1 MAKRFDPDFNSEIRR
16 IVKNFNQKRNRA
28 YRRGFSYLPNKAY
41 VSDIKANFNT
51 KAEIRKYLRE
61 LQKFN
66 SMGDSALDII
76 TTNNGGRISRY
87 NLMFIKDNLKD
98 TKAFYDRQI
107 AEAEELFYEDQ
118 YSIARR
124 DYLFNLQA
132 KRKYLDLEIMQLD
145 QSGLRTFQRYTKQ
158 ALSYNKSNITAY
170 KGFLGGVEDVMRRLG
185 YDEKTISQLYEKMGN
200 ISPAQF
206 IKMYRKSDLIARIYE
221 MIPSPEHGKDKINT
235 DDKTANGYI
244 NKFMKEFD
252 DMLKDST
259 GSLEEFEKDT
269 NKVYKDY
276 QKQLAQKEQKKIP
289 ASSLSQAD
297 IDKLTTLGWMDLVD
311 ENE

>member
-1 MAKRFDPDFNSEIRR
+1 MASKFDPDFNAEIRR
-16 IVKNFNQKRNRA
+16 VVKNFNQKRNRA

-41 VSDIKANFNT
+41 VSNIKANFDT
-51 KAEIRKYLRE
+51 KSEIKKYLKE
-61 LQKFN
+61 LEKFN

-98 TKAFYDRQI
+98 TKAFFDRQI

-124 DYLFNLQA
+124 DHLFNLQA
-132 KRKYLDLEIMQLD
+132 KRKYLDLEIMQLN
-145 QSGLRTFQRYTKQ
+145 QSGLKTFDRYTKQ

-185 YDEKTISQLYEKMGN
+185 YDEKYISAFYEKMSN

-221 MIPSPEHGKDKINT
+221 MIPSPEHGRDKINT
-235 DDKTANGYI
+235 DDDTAKEYI
-244 NKFMKEFD
+244 NQFVKEFD
-252 DMLKDST
+252 DMVRKST
-259 GSLEEFEKDT
+259 SDTEFVKDT
-269 NKVYKDY
+269 ERISKEYE
-276 QKQLAQKEQKKIP
+276 KQLAQKNKKKIP
-289 ASSLSQAD
+289 LSSLSQTD
-297 IDKLTTLGWMDLVD
+297 IDKLTALGWMDLVD

>member
-1 MAKRFDPDFNSEIRR
+1 MAKRFDSDFNSEIRR

-28 YRRGFSYLPNKAY
+28 FRRGFSYLPNKAY
-41 VSDIKANFNT
+41 VSDIKASFNT
-51 KAEIRKYLRE
+51 KSEIKKYLKE
-61 LQKFN
+61 LEKFN
-66 SMGDSALDII
+66 NMGDAALDII
-76 TTNNGGRISRY
+76 STDNGGKISRY

-98 TKAFYDRQI
+98 TKAFFDRQI

-145 QSGLRTFQRYTKQ
+145 QSGLRTFDRYTKQ

-170 KGFLGGVEDVMRRLG
+170 KGFLSGVEDVMRRLG
-185 YDEKTISQLYEKMGN
+185 YDEKSISTFYEKMTN

-206 IKMYRKSDLIARIYE
+206 IKMYRKNDLIARIYE
-221 MIPSPEHGKDKINT
+221 MIPSPEHGRDKINT
-235 DDKTANGYI
+235 DDDTAKEYI
-244 NKFMKEFD
+244 NQFVKEFE
-252 DMLKDST
+252 DMVRKST
-259 GSLEEFEKDT
+259 TLQEFAKDT
-269 NKVYKDY
+269 ERISKEYEKKLQ
-276 QKQLAQKEQKKIP
+276 QKNNKKIP
-289 ASSLSQAD
+289 LSSLSQTD

>member
-1 MAKRFDPDFNSEIRR
+1 MASKFDPDFNAEIRR
-16 IVKNFNQKRNRA
+16 VVKNFNQKRNRA

-41 VSDIKANFNT
+41 VSNIKANFDT
-51 KAEIRKYLRE
+51 KSEIKKYLKE
-61 LQKFN
+61 LEKFN
-66 SMGDSALDII
+66 KMGDSALDII
-76 TTNNGGRISRY
+76 TTDNGGRISRY

-98 TKAFYDRQI
+98 TKAFFDRQI

-132 KRKYLDLEIMQLD
+132 KRKYLDLEIMQLN
-145 QSGLRTFQRYTKQ
+145 QSGLKTFDRYTRQ

-185 YDEKTISQLYEKMGN
+185 YDERYISAFYEKMSN

-221 MIPSPEHGKDKINT
+221 MIPSPEHGRDKINT
-235 DDKTANGYI
+235 DDDTAKEYI
-244 NKFMKEFD
+244 NQFVKEFD
-252 DMLKDST
+252 EMVRKST
-259 GSLEEFEKDT
+259 SDEEFMKQTEE
-269 NKVYKDY
+269 VYKEY
-276 QKQLAQKEQKKIP
+276 TKQNQRNTKKIP
-289 ASSLSQAD
+289 RSSLSQTD
-297 IDKLTTLGWMDLVD
+297 IDKLTALGWMDLVD

>member
-41 VSDIKANFNT
+41 VSDIKASFNT
-51 KAEIRKYLRE
+51 KGEIKKYLKE
-61 LQKFN
+61 LEKFN
-66 SMGDSALDII
+66 NMGDAALDII
-76 TTNNGGRISRY
+76 STDNGGKISRY

-98 TKAFYDRQI
+98 TKAFFDRQI

-145 QSGLRTFQRYTKQ
+145 QSGLKTFDRYTKQ

-170 KGFLGGVEDVMRRLG
+170 KGFLSGVEDVMRRLG
-185 YDEKTISQLYEKMGN
+185 YDEKYISTFYEKMSN
-200 ISPAQF
+200 VSPAQF
-206 IKMYRKSDLIARIYE
+206 IKMYRKNDLIARIYE
-221 MIPSPEHGKDKINT
+221 MIPSPEHGRDKINT
-235 DDKTANGYI
+235 DDDTAKEYI
-244 NKFMKEFD
+244 NQFVKEFD
-252 DMLKDST
+252 DMVRKST
-259 GSLEEFEKDT
+259 SGEEFVKET
-269 NKVYKDY
+269 NKKYKEY
-276 QKQLAQKEQKKIP
+276 EKQLAQKNKKKIP
-289 ASSLSQAD
+289 LSSLSQTD

>member
-66 SMGDSALDII
+66 KMGDSALDII

-145 QSGLRTFQRYTKQ
+145 QSGLKTFDRYTKQ

-170 KGFLGGVEDVMRRLG
+170 KGFLSGVEDVMRRLG
-185 YDEKTISQLYEKMGN
+185 YDERFISRFYEKMAN

-221 MIPSPEHGKDKINT
+221 MVPSPEHGRDKINT
-235 DDKTANGYI
+235 DDDTAKEYI
-244 NKFMKEFD
+244 EQFMKEFD
-252 DMLKDST
+252 NMMRDT
-259 GSLEEFEKDT
+259 TSLEEFEKET

-276 QKQLAQKEQKKIP
+276 QKQLAQKGQKKIP
-289 ASSLSQAD
+289 ASSLSQTD
-297 IDKLTTLGWMDLVD
+297 IDKLKTLGWMDLVD

>member
-41 VSDIKANFNT
+41 VSDIKASFNT
-51 KAEIRKYLRE
+51 KSEIKKYLKE
-61 LQKFN
+61 LEKFN
-66 SMGDSALDII
+66 NMGDAALDII
-76 TTNNGGRISRY
+76 STDNGGKISRY

-98 TKAFYDRQI
+98 TKAFFDRQI

-132 KRKYLDLEIMQLD
+132 KRKYLDFEIMQLD
-145 QSGLRTFQRYTKQ
+145 QSGLRTFERYTKQ

-170 KGFLGGVEDVMRRLG
+170 KGFLSGVEDVMRRLG
-185 YDEKTISQLYEKMGN
+185 YDEKYISTFYEKMSS

-206 IKMYRKSDLIARIYE
+206 IKMYRKNDLIARIYE
-221 MIPSPEHGKDKINT
+221 MIPSPEHGRDKINT
-235 DDKTANGYI
+235 DDDTAKEYI
-244 NKFMKEFD
+244 NQFVKEFE
-252 DMLKDST
+252 DMVRKST
-259 GSLEEFEKDT
+259 SLQEFEKET
-269 NKVYKDY
+269 NKKYKEY
-276 QKQLAQKEQKKIP
+276 EKQLAQKNKKKIP
-289 ASSLSQAD
+289 LSSLSQTD
-297 IDKLTTLGWMDLVD
+297 IDKLTALGWMDLVD

>member
-107 AEAEELFYEDQ
+107 AEAKELFYEDQ

-124 DYLFNLQA
+124 DYLFNLQT
-132 KRKYLDLEIMQLD
+132 KRKYLDIEIMQLD

-170 KGFLGGVEDVMRRLG
+170 KGFLSGVEDVMRRLG
-185 YDEKTISQLYEKMGN
+185 YDEKTISQFYEKMGN

-235 DDKTANGYI
+235 DDETAKEYI

-252 DMLKDST
+252 DMMRET
-259 GSLEEFEKDT
+259 TSLEEFEKETD
-269 NKVYKDY
+269 KVYKDY
-276 QKQLAQKEQKKIP
+276 QKQLAQKNQKKIP
-289 ASSLSQAD
+289 ASSLSQTD
-297 IDKLTTLGWMDLVD
+297 IDKLKTLGWMDLVD

>member
-66 SMGDSALDII
+66 KMGDSALDII

-145 QSGLRTFQRYTKQ
+145 QSGLKTFDRYTKQ

-170 KGFLGGVEDVMRRLG
+170 KGFLSGVEDVMRRLG
-185 YDEKTISQLYEKMGN
+185 YDERFISRFYEKMGN

-221 MIPSPEHGKDKINT
+221 MVPSPEHGRDKINT
-235 DDKTANGYI
+235 DDDTAKEYI
-244 NKFMKEFD
+244 EQFMKEFD
-252 DMLKDST
+252 DMMRET
-259 GSLEEFEKDT
+259 TSLEEFEKETD
-269 NKVYKDY
+269 KVYKDY
-276 QKQLAQKEQKKIP
+276 QKQLTQKNQKKIP
-289 ASSLSQAD
+289 ASSLSKAD
-297 IDKLTTLGWMDLVD
+297 IDKLKTLGWMDLVD

>member
-41 VSDIKANFNT
+41 VSDIKASFNT
-51 KAEIRKYLRE
+51 KSEIKKYLKE
-61 LQKFN
+61 LEKFN
-66 SMGDSALDII
+66 NMGDAALDII
-76 TTNNGGRISRY
+76 STDNGGKISRY

-98 TKAFYDRQI
+98 TKAFFDRQI

-132 KRKYLDLEIMQLD
+132 KRKYLDFEIMQLD
-145 QSGLRTFQRYTKQ
+145 QSGLRTFERYTKQ

-170 KGFLGGVEDVMRRLG
+170 KGFLSGVEDVMRRLG
-185 YDEKTISQLYEKMGN
+185 YDEKYISTFYEKMSS

-206 IKMYRKSDLIARIYE
+206 IKMYRKNDLIARIYE
-221 MIPSPEHGKDKINT
+221 MIPSPEHGRDKINT
-235 DDKTANGYI
+235 DDDTAKEYI
-244 NKFMKEFD
+244 NQFVKEFE
-252 DMLKDST
+252 DMVRKST
-259 GSLEEFEKDT
+259 SLQEFEKET
-269 NKVYKDY
+269 NKKYKEY
-276 QKQLAQKEQKKIP
+276 EKQLAQKNKKKIP
-289 ASSLSQAD
+289 LSSLSQTD
-297 IDKLTTLGWMDLVD
+297 IDNLTTLGWMDLVD

>member
-41 VSDIKANFNT
+41 VSDIKASFNT
-51 KAEIRKYLRE
+51 KSEIKKYLKE
-61 LQKFN
+61 LEKFN
-66 SMGDSALDII
+66 NMGDSALDII
-76 TTNNGGRISRY
+76 STNNGGKISRY

-98 TKAFYDRQI
+98 TKAFFDRQI

-145 QSGLRTFQRYTKQ
+145 QSGLKTFDRYTKQ

-185 YDEKTISQLYEKMGN
+185 YDERYISVFYEKMAN

-221 MIPSPEHGKDKINT
+221 MIPSPEHGRDKINT
-235 DDKTANGYI
+235 DDDTAKEYI
-244 NKFMKEFD
+244 NQFVKEFD
-252 DMLKDST
+252 DMVRKST
-259 GSLEEFEKDT
+259 SDTEFVRDT
-269 NKVYKDY
+269 ERISKEYE
-276 QKQLAQKEQKKIP
+276 KQLAQKSKKKIP
-289 ASSLSQAD
+289 LSSLSQTD
-297 IDKLTTLGWMDLVD
+297 IEKLTALGWMDLVD